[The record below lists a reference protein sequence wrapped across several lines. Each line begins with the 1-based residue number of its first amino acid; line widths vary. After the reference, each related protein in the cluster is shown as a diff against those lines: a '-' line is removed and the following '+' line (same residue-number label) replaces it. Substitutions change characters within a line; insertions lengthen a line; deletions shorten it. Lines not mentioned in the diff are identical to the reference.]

1 MAGDHILPISF
12 SELTEV
18 ELGRFAELAITFI
31 VSHISFLEVL
41 LGKINAL
48 ELVQKTNVSE
58 STVS

>member
-1 MAGDHILPISF
+1 MTGDHILPISF

-18 ELGRFAELAITFI
+18 ELGHFAELAITFI

-41 LGKINAL
+41 LGKINTL